1 MGLKGQNNLAQG
13 DALGKRATQ
22 QLPSFQ
28 GSNTRGVPLG
38 CIIAPFSG
46 RKYPISTVHEAPI
59 SHSSWAVP
67 IRSAAS
73 YGVKLC

>member
-1 MGLKGQNNLAQG
+1 MGLNGQNNLAQG

-22 QLPSFQ
+22 QLALSGLKHSGRSP
-28 GSNTRGVPLG
+28 GLYYL
-38 CIIAPFSG
+38 ALSG
-46 RKYPISTVHEAPI
+46 RKYPISTAHEAPI